1 MLIRRHEKWNLAKG
15 KGITQNAEKVL
26 VFHTFPIKI
35 PMELTHTVVEGWDG
49 GKKEIVKFFRISGKL
64 SQKLA
69 RCLASQG
76 VTNRRA
82 ARTEAHAGVRGV
94 SLGTSAVTTGPE
106 PCSLKTRFQSKLKI
120 AKVASAIED

>member
-1 MLIRRHEKWNLAKG
+1 
-15 KGITQNAEKVL
+15 
-26 VFHTFPIKI
+26 
-35 PMELTHTVVEGWDG
+35 MELTHTVVEGWDG
-49 GKKEIVKFFRISGKL
+49 GKKEIVKLFRISGKL

-69 RCLASQG
+69 RCLALQG

-106 PCSLKTRFQSKLKI
+106 PCSLKNSISIKT
-120 AKVASAIED
+120 EDCKSCIRNRRLIVISMRNLD

>member
-1 MLIRRHEKWNLAKG
+1 
-15 KGITQNAEKVL
+15 
-26 VFHTFPIKI
+26 
-35 PMELTHTVVEGWDG
+35 MELTHTVVEGWDG

-69 RCLASQG
+69 RCLALQG

-94 SLGTSAVTTGPE
+94 LLGTSAVTTGPE

-120 AKVASAIED
+120 AKIASAIED